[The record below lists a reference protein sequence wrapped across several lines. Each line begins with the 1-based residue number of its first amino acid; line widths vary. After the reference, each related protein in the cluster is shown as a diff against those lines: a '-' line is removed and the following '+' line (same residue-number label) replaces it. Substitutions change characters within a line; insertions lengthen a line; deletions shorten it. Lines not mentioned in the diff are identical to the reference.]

1 MDSNQSSCNR
11 SYLGMRAS
19 AEAAASR
26 KLEVPIALA
35 IDCGRLMSAHSEAIA
50 QGVCSLL
57 RETVQKSQSGKSANR
72 KHPVQPKALE
82 VIASVTKMSRKVRK
96 TAAKMQQTTTK
107 EGESRLREFAPTC

>member
-11 SYLGMRAS
+11 SYLGMRAN

-35 IDCGRLMSAHSEAIA
+35 IDCGRLMAAHSEAIV

-57 RETVQKSQSGKSANR
+57 CEAVQKSRSGKLLTCGF
-72 KHPVQPKALE
+72 QPIPDE
-82 VIASVTKMSRKVRK
+82 
-96 TAAKMQQTTTK
+96 
-107 EGESRLREFAPTC
+107 